1 MTSAGKPGNGSPK
14 PDGASVQAALL
25 SPEICIVVV
34 LRIIPKCW
42 EKADGLEALEGSSP
56 GCVMSRVF
64 RTPPGSET
72 GACAHRGN
80 LGTRDSHL
88 SPCRVAGS

>member
-34 LRIIPKCW
+34 NRIVRQFSDERRRFANGGRQQSW
-42 EKADGLEALEGSSP
+42 MRNVASTQG
-56 GCVMSRVF
+56 
-64 RTPPGSET
+64 TT
-72 GACAHRGN
+72 G
-80 LGTRDSHL
+80 
-88 SPCRVAGS
+88 V